1 MMELKSALRISANL
15 GVKLSMRLPT
25 RLPKGLPKGLSMAI
39 AITLGFTP
47 QSSLAITRATD
58 PNLRQTYRPCRQQG
72 KKHFQVIIYGDEP
85 AGLMTALELSRQ
97 LGDGAKSKK
106 PRIAVV
112 TSADIR
118 KGLGGTISR
127 AGLAYLDR
135 NQVPHDMWNLLPPFA
150 PSSQL
155 YEKFLQLT
163 GAGQIAVNPRSASRV
178 FKQAL
183 HRANI
188 SVLPAAQLAGVSLE
202 GNRLCA
208 LKSRRHGEL
217 GADIFIDSSLG
228 AELAHRAGVSFLHGL
243 GQRGLSHESIAL
255 GWIFEVEGMTLSQLQ
270 ILEDKI
276 SQRLLDPKDYQAQ
289 QWLQLWPAYLKDRRR
304 LQMDL
309 LDDQGNPKQMYT
321 ATHDSADQR
330 SPALSIAFHGQ
341 LHRLPGLKESP
352 ARLDAA
358 NIAVLGSR
366 LSFNSLLFRN
376 DAEQNRQVIAKHGSP
391 LPWMWRVANDVT
403 HFFISNGAKRVTWMP
418 ELYIRSADQIAKP
431 SEALSAQLM
440 AQGGVP
446 RQHALGTFTYALDFR
461 GSSAKFIPSAKP
473 TFNFGYRHTL
483 PREISNL
490 AVLGPSSGFAGLGE
504 GAGRII
510 ELNISVGQGLA
521 IASSLSLARKLPL
534 AAVNPQEVVS
544 FMPAGYTPYG
554 RPSNSTSLNLL
565 FRQLQYLFDSCWSWL
580 YKFSG
585 LPRLRCDPRVLPC
598 DGL

>member
-1 MMELKSALRISANL
+1 MRERF
-15 GVKLSMRLPT
+15 SMRL
-25 RLPKGLPKGLSMAI
+25 LKVLSIAI
-39 AITLGFTP
+39 TITLGFTP
-47 QSSLAITRATD
+47 ESSLAITRATD
-58 PNLRQTYRPCRQQG
+58 PNLRQSYRFCRQQG
-72 KKHFQVIIYGDEP
+72 DKHFQVIVYGDEP

-97 LGDGAKSKK
+97 LSHGARSKK
-106 PRIAVV
+106 PRVAVV

-135 NQVPHDMWNLLPPFA
+135 NQVPRDMWDLLPPFA

-155 YEKFLQLT
+155 YEQFLQLT
-163 GAGQIAVNPRSASRV
+163 GAGQIAVNPHSVSRG
-178 FKQAL
+178 FKRAL

-188 SVLPAAQLAGVSLE
+188 SVFPAAQLAGVTLE
-202 GNRLCA
+202 GKRLCT
-208 LKSRRHGEL
+208 LKSRRHGVM
-217 GADIFIDSSLG
+217 GADLFIDSSLG
-228 AELAHRAGVSFLHGL
+228 AELARGAGVSFLQGL
-243 GQRGLSHESIAL
+243 GPRGLSHESIAL
-255 GWIFEVEGMTLSQLQ
+255 GWIFEVEGMTLDQLQ

-276 SQRLLDPKDYQAQ
+276 SQRLLDPRDYQAQ
-289 QWLQLWPAYLKDRRR
+289 RWLQLWPVYRKDRRR

-341 LHRLPGLKESP
+341 LHRLPGLRESP

-358 NIAVLGSR
+358 NIAILGSQ

-376 DAEQNRQVIAKHGSP
+376 NAEQNRQVIAKHGSP
-391 LPWMWRVANDVT
+391 LPWMWQVAKDVT
-403 HFFISNGAKRVTWMP
+403 HFFISNGAKRVTWMS

-461 GSSAKFIPSAKP
+461 GSSARFLPNAKP

-521 IASSLSLARKLPL
+521 IASSLSLARKVPL
-534 AAVNPQEVVS
+534 AAVNPEEVVS

-565 FRQLQYLFDSCWSWL
+565 LRQFLYLLDHNWRWF
-580 YKFSG
+580 YRFSG
-585 LPRLRCDPRVLPC
+585 LPKLRCDPRVFPC
-598 DGL
+598 TR

>member
-1 MMELKSALRISANL
+1 MTELRLRLRLILRMILRERLSIRISE
-15 GVKLSMRLPT
+15 GI
-25 RLPKGLPKGLSMAI
+25 SMAI
-39 AITLGFTP
+39 AFSLGFTV

-58 PNLRQTYRPCRQQG
+58 PYLRQSYRSCRQQG
-72 KKHFQVIIYGDEP
+72 RKHFQVIVYGDEP
-85 AGLMTALELSRQ
+85 AGLMTALELNRQ
-97 LGDGAKSKK
+97 LGHGTKSRK
-106 PRIAVV
+106 PRVAVV

-135 NQVPHDMWNLLPPFA
+135 NQVPRDMWDLLPPFA

-155 YEKFLQLT
+155 YEKFLHLT
-163 GAGQIAVNPRSASRV
+163 GAGQIAVNPRSASRG
-178 FKQAL
+178 FNKAL

-188 SVLPAAQLAGVSLE
+188 SVFPAAQLAGVSLE
-202 GNRLCA
+202 GNRLCT
-208 LKSRRHGEL
+208 LKTRRHGVL

-228 AELAHRAGVSFLHGL
+228 AEIAHGAGVSFLEGL

-255 GWIFEVEGMTLSQLQ
+255 GWIFEVEGMTLNQLQ

-276 SQRLLDPKDYQAQ
+276 SQRLLNPKDYQAQ
-289 QWLQLWPAYLKDRRR
+289 QWLQLWPVYREDRRR

-376 DAEQNRQVIAKHGSP
+376 NAEQNRQVIAKHSSP
-391 LPWMWRVANDVT
+391 LPWMWQVAKDVT

-461 GSSAKFIPSAKP
+461 GSSAKFMPNAKP

-521 IASSLSLARKLPL
+521 IASGLSLARNLPL
-534 AAVNPQEVVS
+534 VAVDPQEVVS
-544 FMPAGYTPYG
+544 FMPPGYTPYG

-565 FRQLQYLFDSCWSWL
+565 FRQLMYLLDSLWNYL
-580 YKFSG
+580 YRFLGITK
-585 LPRLRCDPRVLPC
+585 LQCDPRVLP
-598 DGL
+598 GTRL

>member
-1 MMELKSALRISANL
+1 
-15 GVKLSMRLPT
+15 
-25 RLPKGLPKGLSMAI
+25 
-39 AITLGFTP
+39 
-47 QSSLAITRATD
+47 
-58 PNLRQTYRPCRQQG
+58 
-72 KKHFQVIIYGDEP
+72 
-85 AGLMTALELSRQ
+85 
-97 LGDGAKSKK
+97 
-106 PRIAVV
+106 
-112 TSADIR
+112 
-118 KGLGGTISR
+118 
-127 AGLAYLDR
+127 
-135 NQVPHDMWNLLPPFA
+135 
-150 PSSQL
+150 
-155 YEKFLQLT
+155 
-163 GAGQIAVNPRSASRV
+163 
-178 FKQAL
+178 
-183 HRANI
+183 
-188 SVLPAAQLAGVSLE
+188 
-202 GNRLCA
+202 
-208 LKSRRHGEL
+208 
-217 GADIFIDSSLG
+217 
-228 AELAHRAGVSFLHGL
+228 
-243 GQRGLSHESIAL
+243 
-255 GWIFEVEGMTLSQLQ
+255 MTLSQLQ

-276 SQRLLDPKDYQAQ
+276 SLRLLDPKDYQAQ

-403 HFFISNGAKRVTWMP
+403 HFFVSNGAKRVTWMP

-431 SEALSAQLM
+431 SHALSAQLM

-461 GSSAKFIPSAKP
+461 GSTAKFIPSAKP

-510 ELNISVGQGLA
+510 ELIISVGQGLA

-544 FMPAGYTPYG
+544 FMPTGYTAYG

-565 FRQLQYLFDSCWSWL
+565 LRQLLYLLDSNWNWL

-585 LPRLRCDPRVLPC
+585 LPRLRCDPRVLLC

>member
-1 MMELKSALRISANL
+1 MIELRLRLRLRLRLSM
-15 GVKLSMRLPT
+15 KLSERLSM
-25 RLPKGLPKGLSMAI
+25 GLSKGLSMAI
-39 AITLGFTP
+39 VLSLVFTA

-58 PNLRQTYRPCRQQG
+58 PNLKQSYRPCRQQG
-72 KKHFQVIIYGDEP
+72 AKHFQVIVYGDEP

-97 LGDGAKSKK
+97 LSHGARSKK
-106 PRIAVV
+106 PRVAVV

-135 NQVPHDMWNLLPPFA
+135 NQVPRDMWDLLPPFA

-163 GAGQIAVNPRSASRV
+163 GAGQIAVNPRSASRR

-188 SVLPAAQLAGVSLE
+188 PVFPAAQLAGVSLE
-202 GNRLCA
+202 GNRLCT
-208 LKSRRHGEL
+208 LKSRRHGVL

-228 AELAHRAGVSFLHGL
+228 AELAHGAGVSFLQGL
-243 GQRGLSHESIAL
+243 SQRGLSHESIAL
-255 GWIFEVEGMTLSQLQ
+255 GWIFEVEGMTLDQLQ

-289 QWLQLWPAYLKDRRR
+289 QWLQLWPAYRKDRRH

-330 SPALSIAFHGQ
+330 SPALSIAFPGQ

-358 NIAVLGSR
+358 NIAVLDRR

-376 DAEQNRQVIAKHGSP
+376 NIEQNRQVIAKHGSP
-391 LPWMWRVANDVT
+391 LPWMRQVAKDVT
-403 HFFISNGAKRVTWMP
+403 HFFISNGAKRVIWMP

-431 SEALSAQLM
+431 NEALSAQLM

-446 RQHALGTFTYALDFR
+446 RQHTLGTFTYTLDFR
-461 GSSAKFIPSAKP
+461 GSSAKFIPNAKP

-521 IASSLSLARKLPL
+521 VASSLSLARKLPL
-534 AAVNPQEVVS
+534 AAIDPQEVVR
-544 FMPAGYTPYG
+544 FMPAGYTAYG
-554 RPSNSTSLNLL
+554 RPSNSTSINLL
-565 FRQLQYLFDSCWSWL
+565 FRQLLYLLDSWWSRL
-580 YKFSG
+580 YRFSG
-585 LPRLRCDPRVLPC
+585 LFKLHCDPRVMPC
-598 DGL
+598 TRL